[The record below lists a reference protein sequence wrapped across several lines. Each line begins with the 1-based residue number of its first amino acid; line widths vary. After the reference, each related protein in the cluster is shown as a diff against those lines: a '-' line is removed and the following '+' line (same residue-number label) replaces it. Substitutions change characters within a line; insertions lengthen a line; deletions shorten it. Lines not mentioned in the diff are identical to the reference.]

1 MATAPTLLLALAPVP
16 ALPEG
21 EEQLLAQAFSDFG
34 RVAAS
39 LEHSYSR
46 LQAEV
51 GRLRAELEASHREL
65 AQSLE
70 ENLRMRQHFQQ
81 ERESLRRRQALAE
94 MSAVLAHEIRNPL
107 GSLELF
113 AGLLADAGL
122 AAEPQQWVEHLQA
135 GLRTLAATVNNVL
148 QFHSQPQPGL
158 APTNLGAMLDWL
170 EHFLQPLAQRG
181 GVRMERTSALDGV
194 WVAADR
200 HRLEQVLLNI
210 ALNSF
215 QFMPG
220 GGVLRISGQPG
231 SPAERRGPWLG
242 MADTG
247 PGIAVE
253 NLQHV
258 FEPGFTTRP
267 GSPGLGL
274 AVCQTVMEQHRG
286 RIRVAS
292 SAGRG
297 TTFTLEF
304 PVSGDCA

>member
-1 MATAPTLLLALAPVP
+1 MATVHTLLPAPAP
-16 ALPEG
+16 LPVASDD
-21 EEQLLAQAFSDFG
+21 EEQVLARAFADFG

-46 LQAEV
+46 LQGEV
-51 GRLRAELEASHREL
+51 GRLRAELEASHRDL

-70 ENLRMRQHFQQ
+70 ENRRMRQHFEE
-81 ERESLRRRQALAE
+81 EREGLRRRQALAE

-122 AAEPQQWVEHLQA
+122 DPEPHQWVEHMQA

-148 QFHSQPQPGL
+148 QFHSQPQPGFM
-158 APTNLGAMLDWL
+158 PTELGALLQWL
-170 EHFLQPLAQRG
+170 EDFLRPLAQRG
-181 GVRMERTSALDGV
+181 QVRMEFTTALDGL
-194 WVAADR
+194 WIAGDR
-200 HRLEQVLLNI
+200 HRLEQVLLNL

-220 GGVLRISGQPG
+220 GGALRISGHPG
-231 SPAERRGPWLG
+231 LPAGNRGPWLE

-247 PGIAVE
+247 SGISGE
-253 NLQHV
+253 NLERV
-258 FEPGFTTRP
+258 FDPGFTTRP

-274 AVCQTVMEQHRG
+274 AVCKTVMEQHRG
-286 RIRVAS
+286 SIGVAS

-297 TTFTLEF
+297 TTFTLQF
-304 PVSGDCA
+304 PFSGGSE